1 MGDNKFKDENMVPVA
16 TTTRSV
22 VESYIFATGHQDLS
36 IYSERLLM
44 LLVRAAQ
51 CQVNGL
57 NFRDGSS
64 IAQVNI
70 GPLGDAVV
78 EIEARELLTGDKNN
92 NYTQAKNAVLEL
104 MKKPI
109 SHERPAIK
117 NGKPV
122 MDEAG
127 NPVYEFEAHNLLNDV
142 YINKKP
148 GVIIVNVNKTTWEA
162 ILDFSKGFRR
172 YDLQVAMQFSRTCSL
187 RMFKLIS
194 NQKYP
199 LSFSIQELREQWGL
213 TNKYKSTKDFI
224 KYTIDS
230 AKEELDKSSPWT
242 FDYIPRYSNTAEE
255 NKGRVGRKSIT
266 GITFYPKHVVKFE
279 RTSTVMTML
288 SPSAILG
295 KVITD
300 RLVKTLGF
308 SMAEIKAN
316 LTLFDT
322 ANKAFDL
329 EGFLIQI
336 GPKANRAINPQ
347 GYVINA
353 IKIHLK
359 EKFGIVIKRDAI
371 VAPES
376 EVGGKLKSAEIR
388 TPSQQPSLEGK
399 TEEEQLEIL
408 KAIRDQ
414 QQEQRAR
421 QQEQRSSR
429 SGEPSSIGDIL
440 GLFSEDNR

>member
-1 MGDNKFKDENMVPVA
+1 MDDKKKESLVPVA
-16 TTTRSV
+16 TTTRNV

-44 LLVRAAQ
+44 QLVKAAQ

-78 EIEARELLTGDKNN
+78 EIEARELLSGDKNT

-109 SHERPAIK
+109 SHERPSIRG
-117 NGKPV
+117 GKPV
-122 MDEAG
+122 LDADG

-142 YINKKP
+142 YINQKP
-148 GVIIVNVNKTTWEA
+148 GVIIVNVNRTTWEA

-199 LSFSIQELREQWGL
+199 LTFTIQELREQWGL
-213 TNKYKSTKDFI
+213 TQKYKTTKDFI
-224 KYTIDS
+224 KNTIES
-230 AKEELDKSSPWT
+230 AREELNRSSPWT
-242 FDYIPRYSNTAEE
+242 FDYNVIYSNRDDK

-266 GITFYPKHVVKFE
+266 AVTFFPKHVQKYEKTTNVINQ
-279 RTSTVMTML
+279 V
-288 SPSAILG
+288 SPVSVLG
-295 KVITD
+295 RSVID
-300 RLVKTLGF
+300 RLVKSVGF

-316 LTLFDT
+316 IVLFDT
-322 ANKAFDL
+322 AAKTFDL
-329 EGFLIQI
+329 EGFLIQLA
-336 GPKANRAINPQ
+336 PKYNRASNPQ

-359 EKFGIVIKRDAI
+359 EKHGILFKKNAI

-376 EVGGKLKSAEIR
+376 ELGKGRLKSAETPPAANTVDPDIMKKLQQIDEEDRR
-388 TPSQQPSLEGK
+388 TQK
-399 TEEEQLEIL
+399 V
-408 KAIRDQ
+408 
-414 QQEQRAR
+414 QR
-421 QQEQRSSR
+421 
-429 SGEPSSIGDIL
+429 PKDDMKSIGDIL
-440 GLFSEDNR
+440 GLFPDEQ

>member
-1 MGDNKFKDENMVPVA
+1 MSEKKKKEELVPVA
-16 TTTRSV
+16 TTTRNV

-44 LLVRAAQ
+44 QLVKAAQ

-78 EIEARELLTGDKNN
+78 EIEARELLSGDRST

-109 SHERPAIK
+109 SHERPAMK
-117 NGKPV
+117 GGKPV
-122 MDEAG
+122 LDANG
-127 NPVYEFEAHNLLNDV
+127 DPVYEFEAHNLLNDV
-142 YINKKP
+142 YINQKP
-148 GVIIVNVNKTTWEA
+148 GVIVVNVNKTTWEA

-199 LSFSIQELREQWGL
+199 LTFTIQELREQWGL
-213 TNKYKSTKDFI
+213 TEKYKSTKDFI

-230 AKEELDKSSPWT
+230 AKEELDRSSPWT
-242 FDYIPRYSNTAEE
+242 FDYNPVYSNKAEE
-255 NKGRVGRKSIT
+255 NRGRVGRKSIT
-266 GITFYPKHVVKFE
+266 AITFFPKHVPRYEK
-279 RTSTVMTML
+279 TTTVINQI
-288 SPSAILG
+288 SPVSILG
-295 KVITD
+295 KAIID
-300 RLVKTLGF
+300 RLVKSVGF

-316 LTLFDT
+316 ILLFDT
-322 ANKAFDL
+322 AAKTFDL
-329 EGFLIQI
+329 ENFLIQLA
-336 GPKANRAINPQ
+336 PKYNRAANPQ

-353 IKIHLK
+353 IKMHLK
-359 EKFGIVIKRDAI
+359 EKHGILFKKNAI

-376 EVGGKLKSAEIR
+376 ELEKGKLKSAEI
-388 TPSQQPSLEGK
+388 PPVK
-399 TEEEQLEIL
+399 
-408 KAIRDQ
+408 KAIDPEIMKKLQ
-414 QQEQRAR
+414 QIDEEDQRA
-421 QQEQRSSR
+421 SR
-429 SGEPSSIGDIL
+429 MPRHKDDSKSIGDIL
-440 GLFSEDNR
+440 GLFPDEK

>member
-1 MGDNKFKDENMVPVA
+1 MSEKKKKDELVPVA
-16 TTTRSV
+16 TTTRNV

-44 LLVRAAQ
+44 QLVKAAQ

-78 EIEARELLTGDKNN
+78 EIEARELLSGDRST

-109 SHERPAIK
+109 SHERPAMK
-117 NGKPV
+117 GGNPVLDANG
-122 MDEAG
+122 D
-127 NPVYEFEAHNLLNDV
+127 PVYEFEAHNLLNDV
-142 YINKKP
+142 YINQKP
-148 GVIIVNVNKTTWEA
+148 GVIVVNVNKTTWEA

-199 LSFSIQELREQWGL
+199 LTFTIQELREQWGL
-213 TNKYKSTKDFI
+213 TEKYKSTKDFI

-230 AKEELDKSSPWT
+230 AKEELDRSSPWT
-242 FDYIPRYSNTAEE
+242 FEYNPVYSNKAEE
-255 NKGRVGRKSIT
+255 NRGRVGRKSIT
-266 GITFYPKHVVKFE
+266 AITFFPKHVPRYEK
-279 RTSTVMTML
+279 TTTVINQI
-288 SPSAILG
+288 SPVSILG
-295 KVITD
+295 KAVID
-300 RLVKTLGF
+300 RLVKSVGF

-316 LTLFDT
+316 ILLFDT
-322 ANKAFDL
+322 AAKTFDL
-329 EGFLIQI
+329 ENFLIQLA
-336 GPKANRAINPQ
+336 PKYNRAANPQ

-359 EKFGIVIKRDAI
+359 EKHGILFKKNAI

-376 EVGGKLKSAEIR
+376 ELEKGKLKSAEV
-388 TPSQQPSLEGK
+388 PPVK
-399 TEEEQLEIL
+399 
-408 KAIRDQ
+408 KAIDPEIMKKLQ
-414 QQEQRAR
+414 QIDE
-421 QQEQRSSR
+421 EDQRSTRMPRHKDDSK
-429 SGEPSSIGDIL
+429 SIGDIL
-440 GLFSEDNR
+440 GLFPDEQ